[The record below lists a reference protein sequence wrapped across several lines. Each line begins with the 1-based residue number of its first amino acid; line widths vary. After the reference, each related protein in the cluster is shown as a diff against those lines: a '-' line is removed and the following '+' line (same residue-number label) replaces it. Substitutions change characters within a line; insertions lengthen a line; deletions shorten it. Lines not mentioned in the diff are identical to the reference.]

1 MYQVSND
8 LSNLRYIMPDST
20 RQKIPALGLLAGLEP
35 NDMVQSPLMDSK
47 TATAT
52 NPVVFTVIIP
62 WTEVQAAYNTR
73 LDELTAKANIK
84 GFRPGKAPRPMVE
97 EQVGKKAIYSDIIE
111 KVLPPAYQKEV
122 AGRNLKPVIS
132 PRVKPLVL
140 EENKDWQFEI
150 AVVIKPEVNLPE
162 LDKKLAEALAAG
174 KIVIPGK
181 QEEQTRDQ
189 KMRLA
194 FDTVLKTTE
203 VDLPQLL
210 IDEEVNARLGQ
221 LIDQLQAVGMTVE
234 QYMQT
239 KNLDVAKLR
248 SSYETTARDMLKL
261 NFALDKIA
269 SDQHFEGKDRIAKA
283 VDWLI
288 SH

>member
-20 RQKIPALGLLAGLEP
+20 RLKIPALGLLAGLEP

-174 KIVIPGK
+174 KIVVPGK

-194 FDTVLKTTE
+194 FDTVLKTAE

>member
-1 MYQVSND
+1 
-8 LSNLRYIMPDST
+8 MPDST
-20 RQKIPALGLLAGLEP
+20 RLKIPALGLLAGLEP

-174 KIVIPGK
+174 KIVVPGK